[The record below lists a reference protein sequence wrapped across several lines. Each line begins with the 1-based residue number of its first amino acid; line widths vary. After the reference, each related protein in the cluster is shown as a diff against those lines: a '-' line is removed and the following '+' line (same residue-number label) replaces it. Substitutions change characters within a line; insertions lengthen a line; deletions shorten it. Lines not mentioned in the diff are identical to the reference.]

1 MTTYKAPVRDT
12 QFLFEDV
19 FNIYDTYKDLPGT
32 EDATPDL
39 MNSIMDEAGKFAT
52 QELHPINYSGH
63 EEGARLEDGEV
74 ITPKGFKEAYEKY
87 KECGWSQLSETP
99 EFGGQGLPRTLNGAV
114 SEFMLSANASFAIY
128 MTRDGSVAAI
138 ERNASE
144 ELKQKYLPKLI
155 DGSWGG
161 PMAMTE
167 PHCGSDL
174 GMLRTKAEPQADGT
188 YKITGTKMFI
198 TGGDADLGEN
208 AIHLVLA
215 RIPGSPEGIKGISLF
230 ITPKYL
236 VNDDGSV
243 GEHNNVNCG
252 SIEHKMGLNASST
265 CVMNFEGA
273 TGWLIGDVNKG
284 MRAMFAMVNKSRF
297 LIGLQGTAI
306 AEVAYQNAAEYA
318 HERIQMR
325 ALTGPKNP
333 DGAADPIIVH
343 PDVRRMLLNQRSF
356 IEGSR
361 ALNTYIGLLFDE
373 QERSQDPERQKEV
386 GQLLDFLTPI
396 CKGFASEM
404 GTENTN
410 LALQCFGGHGF
421 IRENGMEQFVRDM
434 RAAQIYEG
442 TTGIQ
447 GLDLLARK
455 VLGSQ
460 GETLKLFTK
469 EIHAFCKENAGN
481 EAMKEFIEPLTALN
495 KEWGDLTMKIGM
507 AAMEKSPDEIGSA
520 SVDYLMYAGYASLA
534 YMWAKMAK
542 AAIAGGDEA
551 FYKAKLQTA
560 QFYYKRILPRTK
572 LHAETMLSGAE
583 YLMDMDAEAFLR

>member
-19 FNIYDTYKDLPGT
+19 FNIYDTYIDLTGT